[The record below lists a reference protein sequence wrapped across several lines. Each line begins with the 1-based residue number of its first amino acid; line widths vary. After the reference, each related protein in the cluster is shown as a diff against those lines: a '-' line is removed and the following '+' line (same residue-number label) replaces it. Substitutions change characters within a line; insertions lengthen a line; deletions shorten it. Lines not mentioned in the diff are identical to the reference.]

1 MKKKKKK
8 KKELEYYDVSIH
20 KIAGAFSS

>member
-20 KIAGAFSS
+20 KIARAFSS